1 TFDVKAA
8 GAGQHTFQAVYAGDS
23 IFDESTSPSTTA
35 TIAAAPASMSLGAPT
50 ITYGASGH
58 VTVSISSSVAT
69 PEGDMT
75 LTVDGDT
82 LPTQTLSDGATT
94 FDVGMLNAGA
104 HSITAHFTALH
115 GNYTANDVSGSLT
128 VNQRTIFV
136 TADAKTK
143 LYGAVDPALTYHV

>member
-1 TFDVKAA
+1 LLIYRFNSRNASAGADHLGSTTTVHVGAVFGDTVTVTVDGKFGEVNGQTVQPDQGSVTLIIDAGTNHALQLSPSTGSNGAATCDVKAA

-69 PEGDMT
+69 PEG
-75 LTVDGDT
+75 
-82 LPTQTLSDGATT
+82 
-94 FDVGMLNAGA
+94 
-104 HSITAHFTALH
+104 
-115 GNYTANDVSGSLT
+115 
-128 VNQRTIFV
+128 
-136 TADAKTK
+136 
-143 LYGAVDPALTYHV
+143 